1 MLQTMHID
9 EYMSKISDDDI
20 NFICQAPFVTT
31 IDRPLER
38 EASRVLRHI
47 GRAHVWT

>member
-9 EYMSKISDDDI
+9 EHISKISDGDI
-20 NFICQAPFVTT
+20 TFICQAPFVTT
-31 IDRPLER
+31 SDCPLER

-47 GRAHVWT
+47 GRAQV